1 MIIPIVLA
9 GGDGKRFESS
19 THKLLADIGKY
30 KTIDYALILANKINK
45 TNFCITSKHINNYI
59 KKKFPKTIRVIQKNP
74 LGTAHALTLI
84 KNKIDKNISV
94 IILYGDMPLLT
105 FSSLKPM
112 ISHYLKNNKPLL
124 LYFKSKKK
132 LDFAQVTLKNN
143 TIKKIVEN
151 KNIKKNDKLKNQ
163 FKNKIYNGGVTIVNY
178 AYLKKLLKKINFNK
192 KYNQKL
198 FTDIFKISFYDKNVF
213 QGFYLK
219 NNEEMVGL
227 NTKKDYLK
235 IIKLK

>member
-1 MIIPIVLA
+1 
-9 GGDGKRFESS
+9 
-19 THKLLADIGKY
+19 
-30 KTIDYALILANKINK
+30 
-45 TNFCITSKHINNYI
+45 
-59 KKKFPKTIRVIQKNP
+59 
-74 LGTAHALTLI
+74 
-84 KNKIDKNISV
+84 
-94 IILYGDMPLLT
+94 
-105 FSSLKPM
+105 M

-143 TIKKIVEN
+143 TIKKIVED